1 MIRTVTRGIEVDE
14 ETVTEEGHE
23 NDKFFLIVSI
33 GEKDT
38 QTLLPAKAR
47 IINSSFS
54 DDSAEDVCLPF
65 NRDISRG
72 INARRDK
79 KIAIGNDTVMSTG
92 VEVSGKRKKKEKR
105 EKKERKQNECKRR
118 SKGKREDKYNKG
130 DLEMNV
136 RLDQIS
142 KHSSSA
148 MEKAK
153 IIF

>member
-105 EKKERKQNECKRR
+105 EKKERKMRT
-118 SKGKREDKYNKG
+118 
-130 DLEMNV
+130 L
-136 RLDQIS
+136 
-142 KHSSSA
+142 
-148 MEKAK
+148 
-153 IIF
+153 